1 MDYKAL
7 RLERPFE
14 VDEVVSVHYFEYAS
28 NYCYEGEQH
37 DFWEFLYVDKGE
49 LHVRAG
55 SRELTMKRGQMIFHE
70 PGEFHSLRAN
80 GVVAPNLVVMS
91 FVCRSPAMARF
102 AGRVLAIGDAERE
115 YLARIIK
122 EAAEAFSTPLNDPYT
137 KQLLRAPHAPFGAEQ
152 LIGASL
158 ESLLVCLARRGQGGA
173 AQSTA
178 KPTSLIRAHSQ
189 QEFVDRVRAYLE
201 KNISR
206 KLTLAD
212 ICRDNL
218 VGRSYLQKV
227 FREKTGGGAMEY
239 FGSMKIEKA
248 QELIRE
254 GRHNFTEI
262 SALLGYTSIHYF
274 SRHFKKVTGMTP
286 SEYAS
291 SVKGLA
297 GHRSEGKYSASRT
310 HNVFNE
316 ASSNSDESKTS
327 ALYYFPPTIKHFGL
341 NLKSPKEN
349 HHICRKTYAKIST
362 KSSFVSGET
371 YSDDWCKR
379 HYELCM
385 QNFDLNMEYFKSLS
399 HSEFNSAIDS
409 FVHRFPQFHFID
421 NLREYKDKSG
431 YYMMILDDFC
441 QSYIG
446 TTKNIYRR
454 IYQHWAKNFPFDRLI
469 FGEVST
475 SKLSINSFKALDT
488 TRILVALSSDIYV
501 DENNFIEA
509 FPTKFLLNRISGG
522 AKESF
527 EDAIH
532 SPIEHSLEHSL
543 D

>member
-7 RLERPFE
+7 RLKRPFE

-80 GVVAPNLVVMS
+80 GVVAPNLVVIS
-91 FVCRSPAMARF
+91 FVCHSRAMACF
-102 AGRVLAIGDAERE
+102 AGRVLSIGDAERE

-122 EAAEAFSTPLNDPYT
+122 EADAAFSTPLNDPYT
-137 KQLLRAPHAPFGAEQ
+137 KQLLRAPHAPLGAEQ

-158 ESLLVCLARRGQGGA
+158 ESLLVCLARR
-173 AQSTA
+173 STGEAPAHSAA

-189 QEFVDRVRAYLE
+189 QEFLDRVRAYLE

-239 FGSMKIEKA
+239 FGGMKIEKA

-291 SVKGLA
+291 SVKVLA
-297 GHRSEGKYSASRT
+297 GHRSGR
-310 HNVFNE
+310 
-316 ASSNSDESKTS
+316 
-327 ALYYFPPTIKHFGL
+327 
-341 NLKSPKEN
+341 
-349 HHICRKTYAKIST
+349 
-362 KSSFVSGET
+362 
-371 YSDDWCKR
+371 
-379 HYELCM
+379 
-385 QNFDLNMEYFKSLS
+385 
-399 HSEFNSAIDS
+399 
-409 FVHRFPQFHFID
+409 
-421 NLREYKDKSG
+421 
-431 YYMMILDDFC
+431 
-441 QSYIG
+441 
-446 TTKNIYRR
+446 
-454 IYQHWAKNFPFDRLI
+454 
-469 FGEVST
+469 
-475 SKLSINSFKALDT
+475 
-488 TRILVALSSDIYV
+488 
-501 DENNFIEA
+501 
-509 FPTKFLLNRISGG
+509 
-522 AKESF
+522 
-527 EDAIH
+527 
-532 SPIEHSLEHSL
+532 
-543 D
+543 